1 MVYLRKVHHVDG
13 FETLFNINEGVIV
26 MAIKQQPALTKE
38 DFEAALISLR
48 MSVSEVARE
57 SGIPRHVV
65 SHFRNY
71 GDGLKPEQAAKL
83 RDFLESK
90 GVEFTDEA
98 ETPAVPQPTGE
109 QSQNPQPLKMP
120 FILSDDGL
128 TQRTA
133 LVCRHFFI
141 DERITEGQISE
152 AGKRIEESFT
162 QAKELMGVELGREW
176 LSENFDE
183 ATTTKL
189 RELWGH
195 LARIGLT
202 SLHLQGRV
210 LINQERILANSLS
223 GDDRPKPITFGDLI
237 SDTYSEIVTGV
248 NSPEVTEQAEAEEE
262 QEATS

>member
-1 MVYLRKVHHVDG
+1 
-13 FETLFNINEGVIV
+13 
-26 MAIKQQPALTKE
+26 MAIKQQPVLTKG
-38 DFEAALISLR
+38 DFEAALVTLR
-48 MSVSEVARE
+48 LSVSEVARE

-83 RDFLESK
+83 RDYLESK

-98 ETPAVPQPTGE
+98 KTPAALQQTGE
-109 QSQNPQPLKMP
+109 QPPAQQPLRLP

-141 DERITEGQISE
+141 DERLADEQIKE

-162 QAKELMGVELGREW
+162 QAKELMCVELGREW
-176 LSENFDE
+176 LSGNFDE

-195 LARIGLT
+195 LARIGLV

-210 LINQERILANSLS
+210 LINQERILANSLA
-223 GDDRPKPITFGDLI
+223 GDDRPKPNTFGDLL

-248 NSPEVTEQAEAEEE
+248 NSPEAAVQAETEEE
-262 QEATS
+262 EAAS

>member
-1 MVYLRKVHHVDG
+1 MAVRKQPILTKQD
-13 FETLFNINEGVIV
+13 FET
-26 MAIKQQPALTKE
+26 ALVT
-38 DFEAALISLR
+38 LR
-48 MSVSEVARE
+48 LSVSEVARE
-57 SGIPRHVV
+57 TGIPRHVV

-71 GDGLKPEQAAKL
+71 SDGMKPEQVAKL

-98 ETPAVPQPTGE
+98 ETPAAPQPTGE
-109 QSQNPQPLKMP
+109 QSQNPQPIKMP

-162 QAKELMGVELGREW
+162 KAKDLMGIELGREW
-176 LSENFDE
+176 LSGNFDE
-183 ATTTKL
+183 ATATKL

-195 LARIGLT
+195 LARIGLV

-210 LINQERILANSLS
+210 LINQERILASSLA
-223 GDDRPKPITFGDLI
+223 GDDRPKPITFGDLL
-237 SDTYSEIVTGV
+237 SDTYSEIVAGV
-248 NSPEVTEQAEAEEE
+248 NSAEEVTA
-262 QEATS
+262 